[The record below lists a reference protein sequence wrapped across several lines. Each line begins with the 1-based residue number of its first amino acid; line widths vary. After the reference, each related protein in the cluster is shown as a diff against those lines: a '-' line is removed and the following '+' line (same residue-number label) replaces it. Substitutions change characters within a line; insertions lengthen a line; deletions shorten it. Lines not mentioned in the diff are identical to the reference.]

1 MTYKDTPLGKMP
13 DTWGIAKI
21 KDIAKVVTD
30 YVANGSFASL
40 AENVTYRSEEDIA
53 VLIRLV
59 DYNNDFKGDFV
70 FIDEHAYEFLSK
82 SKLFGGEIIISNVG
96 ANVGTVFRCP
106 VLKYKM
112 SLAPNA
118 IMVQFN
124 GNDSFYYHWLKG
136 HYGQK
141 MLKSIVTGSAQPK
154 FNKTNFRDMLV
165 PVPPIEVQNKIASL
179 LDAIELKI
187 AQNTAINENLEQQI
201 QAILLNMIQQDSKKD
216 SIETV
221 KLGEYLYIKGRIGW
235 KGLKKDEYLD
245 SSDYRIINGES
256 LTKDGIDWNK
266 AGFISKERYDESP
279 EIMLQVGDI
288 LLSKDGTIGKIGYV
302 DNLDSP
308 STVASGIFVIRNIKP
323 DIISTQFIY
332 YLLKSKLFSAF
343 IASRTEGSVIPH
355 LYQKDFMEFAFPLP
369 NADEMSQFDA
379 LTSPL
384 FATIIK
390 NLREN
395 EFLTATRDA
404 LLPKLMNGEI
414 DVSAVKI

>member
-1 MTYKDTPLGKMP
+1 MSEWKKCTIGDLCDTISETYKKGHD
-13 DTWGIAKI
+13 
-21 KDIAKVVTD
+21 KVVLINTSDVLEGKVLNNAHVENKQLKGQFKKTFKKDDILYSEIRPANRRYAFIDFENTED
-30 YVANGSFASL
+30 YIASTKLMVLRPRKDVVLPEFLYLMLTSQTIIDELQHL
-40 AENVTYRSEEDIA
+40 AETRSGTFPQITFSSELATMPIMLPPFKIQKQITSVIS
-53 VLIRLV
+53 VL
-59 DYNNDFKGDFV
+59 DGK
-70 FIDEHAYEFLSK
+70 
-82 SKLFGGEIIISNVG
+82 
-96 ANVGTVFRCP
+96 
-106 VLKYKM
+106 
-112 SLAPNA
+112 
-118 IMVQFN
+118 
-124 GNDSFYYHWLKG
+124 
-136 HYGQK
+136 
-141 MLKSIVTGSAQPK
+141 
-154 FNKTNFRDMLV
+154 
-165 PVPPIEVQNKIASL
+165 
-179 LDAIELKI
+179 IEL
-187 AQNTAINENLEQQI
+187 NNRINENLEQQI
-201 QAILLNMIQQDSKKD
+201 QAILLNMIQQDSEKD

-414 DVSAVKI
+414 DVSAVRI